1 VIKSLKYLAEFSKP
15 QKNNGLIFKERRKTV
30 SRIKPESTNLVAM
43 FLCIPKSQS
52 DSV

>member
-1 VIKSLKYLAEFSKP
+1 VIKSLKYLAGFSKP

-30 SRIKPESTNLVAM
+30 SRIKPEATNLVAM